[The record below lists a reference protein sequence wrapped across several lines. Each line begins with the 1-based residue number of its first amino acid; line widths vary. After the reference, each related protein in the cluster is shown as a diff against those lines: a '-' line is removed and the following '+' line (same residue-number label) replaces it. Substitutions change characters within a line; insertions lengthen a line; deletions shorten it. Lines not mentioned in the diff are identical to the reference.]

1 MKYRTFNNY
10 CLSVQIHT
18 AAFRLMN
25 LHTDD
30 TRVRP
35 TDSKWSN
42 NLAAQQII
50 MRVFIGMQVLQAMT
64 NWEIIWRWS

>member
-1 MKYRTFNNY
+1 
-10 CLSVQIHT
+10 
-18 AAFRLMN
+18 MN